1 MSIITLNIIR
11 LLALSALAAIIA
23 FLLAPH
29 LIRFLNKNKFW
40 KKEAR
45 NKTITGEE
53 ATVFHSLHKDREV
66 TVPRGGGILVW
77 LTVLIVILLFYGL
90 SFFENPWWL
99 EKFNFLPR
107 ESKEE
112 TWLPLFTLIAAAL
125 VGLLDDSLTVYG
137 SFSENN
143 QKQKPGLLNKIK
155 LFFLWC
161 GGKGKYVGGGMKF
174 TRRLLIVALIGLV
187 GGWWFYA
194 KLGWESIHIP
204 LLFSFPGG
212 IDLFLGWWIIPFFV
226 LVMVASWAGG
236 VIDGLDG
243 LSGGI
248 FASIFGAFSI
258 IAFTQG
264 KADLATFCAV
274 IAGTLFAF
282 LWFNIPPAKFYMG
295 ETGILGLTSTM
306 AVVAFLTDSV
316 VVLPI
321 IAGIMVISVGS
332 IILQLL
338 SKKIRGKKIWLS
350 TPIHHHFEARGW
362 LPHQVTMRFWI
373 IGIVL
378 AFLGVAIRLLG

>member
-11 LLALSALAAIIA
+11 LFALSALAAIIA

-29 LIRFLNKNKFW
+29 LIRFLNEKKFW

-53 ATVFHSLHKDREV
+53 AAVFHSLHKDREI
-66 TVPRGGGILVW
+66 TVPRGGGIIIW
-77 LTVLIVILLFYGL
+77 LTVLIVVLLFFAL
-90 SFFENPWWL
+90 SFLENPWWF
-99 EKFNFLPR
+99 KNFNFFSR
-107 ESKEE
+107 AE
-112 TWLPLFTLIAAAL
+112 TWLPIFTLIAAAM

-143 QKQKPGLLNKIK
+143 QKSKPGLLNKIK

-161 GGKGKYVGGGMKF
+161 GGGGKYVGGGMKF
-174 TRRLLIVALIGLV
+174 TRRLLIVVLIGLV

-204 LLFSFPGG
+204 LLFNFPTG
-212 IDLFLGWWIIPFFV
+212 IDLFLGWWIIPLFI

-350 TPIHHHFEARGW
+350 TPIHHHFEAKGW